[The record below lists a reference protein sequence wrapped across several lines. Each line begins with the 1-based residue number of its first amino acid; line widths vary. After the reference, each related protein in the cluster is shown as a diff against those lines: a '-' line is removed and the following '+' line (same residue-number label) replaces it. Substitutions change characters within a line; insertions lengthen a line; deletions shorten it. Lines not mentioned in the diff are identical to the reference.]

1 MRIAVLL
8 GFRTLLREWRSGD
21 LAVLFLALFVA
32 VAALTGVGFL
42 ADRIQRA
49 MQLQAS
55 EVLAADQRLQSP
67 DPIRDI
73 YAREAERRGMRTARV
88 TSTLSVVLKDDLTQ
102 LSNVH
107 AVSAGYPL
115 RGQVRVATRAFGE
128 PLLVADVPAPGEV
141 WPDSRLLSALDARV
155 GDVVS
160 VGSIKLRVTRILI
173 SRPDQG
179 SGFVDLAPSL
189 LMNDADLAATGLIQ
203 PGSRARYAVLFAG
216 DRKVIAEFPAWVN
229 AHGRRAE
236 SLVDIADVSP
246 EVGNA
251 SARATRFL
259 SLASLAGVLLCA
271 VAIAMTARRYV
282 KRHLDLAALLKT
294 LGAPQATVLI
304 ISLTQLA
311 CIALLATA
319 AGSAAGYL
327 AQNGLL
333 AILRDMVATELP
345 APSLQP
351 MFMGLAAALLLLLGF
366 ALPSMLQLARVP
378 AMRVL
383 RRDVGPP
390 QLGTMLA
397 YGPAVLAIGL
407 LIVWVTGDWKLSLW
421 FALGLLLA
429 MATFALAGWLLVSV
443 VGRLRGRT
451 GVAWR
456 YGAANLAR
464 RRGES
469 IVQIVA
475 LGLGLSALLLLAII
489 RGDLINDWRARLPA
503 NAPNYF
509 FVNIPPEDRTAFQ
522 AMLTDSGGKVARML
536 PMIRGRMLAI
546 NDEPVAGR
554 RFRQEGGRDARGR
567 EGRGEALAT
576 REQNLTWS
584 AEIGSDNTIT
594 AGKWFTAADNG
605 KPLVSVA
612 TDFQESMQLKLGDR
626 LTFDIAG
633 ERIDATI
640 SSFRKV
646 QWDSMQPNFFLM
658 FPPGLLEGAAGT
670 YMASAQFRP
679 TDPGAVAQL
688 VRRFPGVSIFDV
700 DDLLAQV
707 RSIVEKAVLAVQSVF
722 LFTVLAGVVVL
733 LAAVQATRDERR
745 YESAMLRTLGAS
757 RRTVLIGVMVEF
769 ALIGVMA
776 GVVAAA
782 AASTGGYFLATR
794 LLEVPYHP
802 DPLLWLSG
810 AAIGAALVCV
820 AGYLATRTALTQPP
834 MTILRYG

>member
-1 MRIAVLL
+1 
-8 GFRTLLREWRSGD
+8 
-21 LAVLFLALFVA
+21 
-32 VAALTGVGFL
+32 
-42 ADRIQRA
+42 
-49 MQLQAS
+49 
-55 EVLAADQRLQSP
+55 
-67 DPIRDI
+67 
-73 YAREAERRGMRTARV
+73 
-88 TSTLSVVLKDDLTQ
+88 
-102 LSNVH
+102 
-107 AVSAGYPL
+107 
-115 RGQVRVATRAFGE
+115 
-128 PLLVADVPAPGEV
+128 
-141 WPDSRLLSALDARV
+141 
-155 GDVVS
+155 
-160 VGSIKLRVTRILI
+160 
-173 SRPDQG
+173 
-179 SGFVDLAPSL
+179 
-189 LMNDADLAATGLIQ
+189 
-203 PGSRARYAVLFAG
+203 
-216 DRKVIAEFPAWVN
+216 
-229 AHGRRAE
+229 
-236 SLVDIADVSP
+236 
-246 EVGNA
+246 
-251 SARATRFL
+251 
-259 SLASLAGVLLCA
+259 
-271 VAIAMTARRYV
+271 
-282 KRHLDLAALLKT
+282 
-294 LGAPQATVLI
+294 
-304 ISLTQLA
+304 
-311 CIALLATA
+311 
-319 AGSAAGYL
+319 
-327 AQNGLL
+327 LL
-333 AILRDMVATELP
+333 AILRDMVGTELP
-345 APSLQP
+345 PPSLQP

-397 YGPAVLAIGL
+397 YGPAVSAVSL
-407 LIVWVTGDWKLSLW
+407 LIVWVTGDWELSLW
-421 FALGLLLA
+421 FVLGLSLA
-429 MATFALAGWLLVSV
+429 IGMFALAGWLLVSI

-509 FVNIPPEDRTAFQ
+509 FVNISPADIDAFQ
-522 AMLTDSGGKVARML
+522 AMLAGNGGKVSRML
-536 PMIRGRMLAI
+536 PMIRGRMIAI
-546 NDEPVAGR
+546 NDGPVTGR
-554 RFRQEGGRDARGR
+554 RAGEGQPQGQGQGRRQ
-567 EGRGEALAT
+567 GRGEGLAT

-584 AEIGSDNTIT
+584 SEIGPDNTIT
-594 AGKWFTAADNG
+594 AGKWFTAADHG

-612 TDFQESMQLKLGDR
+612 TEFQESMHLKLGDR
-626 LTFDIAG
+626 LRFDIAG
-633 ERIDATI
+633 EAIEVSI

-679 TDPGAVAQL
+679 TDPGVIAQL

-700 DDLLAQV
+700 DDLLTQV

-757 RRTVLIGVMVEF
+757 RRTVLVGVMVEF
-769 ALIGVMA
+769 ALIGVMS

-782 AASTGGYFLATR
+782 TASTGGYFLATR

-802 DPLLWLSG
+802 DPLLWLTG

-834 MTILRYG
+834 MSILRYG